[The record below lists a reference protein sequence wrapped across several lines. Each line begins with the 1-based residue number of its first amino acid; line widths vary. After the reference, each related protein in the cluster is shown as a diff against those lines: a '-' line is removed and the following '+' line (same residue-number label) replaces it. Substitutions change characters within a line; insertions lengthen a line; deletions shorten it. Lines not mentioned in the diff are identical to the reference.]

1 MYMSESEKLCIT
13 NRRVLSF
20 FQKHPNLNAEDTIVS
35 FVDIM
40 EKLSDSVNSKV
51 NSTLVES
58 ILKNMESMNQRM
70 DSIDKNVERFHAD
83 TITNFS
89 LRMSEFKK
97 EYIADLRL
105 VLTSNVSDKIEPL
118 LKEQLGVLLERT
130 TGIIT
135 TTIPQQNEGLQ
146 SSIKSAIDKL
156 ALEIQRDSEK
166 LLSSTI
172 NASSLENFISRLDTS
187 LSKTVAT
194 TQQSIT
200 ANIDSA
206 EKRLDSRMSLI
217 GESSSGQLSATQSL
231 ASHVSV
237 LLQKMENSSLKGK
250 YSENVLVNILHSL
263 YPTAHI
269 QYTGQQKESGDV
281 FLSRP
286 DRPTILIENKF
297 YSSQKKN
304 VPQEEV
310 RKFIRDIEIQ
320 KCSGIFLSQ
329 RGGIVNKDNFE
340 INIHDG
346 NVLVFMHDVDND
358 PDKIKVAV
366 NIVDYFKAKLDETTP
381 LQEVDSIPRE
391 SLEAIN
397 HEVQFL
403 AKTKLNLINLAKEF
417 NAKFLK
423 QLDDIKLT
431 TLEEFLSTR
440 YAGSSGC
447 LTCEFCGYVSR
458 SKAGLAQHKRRCKGK
473 AGETANLV
481 INMNQ

>member
-1 MYMSESEKLCIT
+1 
-13 NRRVLSF
+13 
-20 FQKHPNLNAEDTIVS
+20 
-35 FVDIM
+35 
-40 EKLSDSVNSKV
+40 
-51 NSTLVES
+51 
-58 ILKNMESMNQRM
+58 
-70 DSIDKNVERFHAD
+70 
-83 TITNFS
+83 
-89 LRMSEFKK
+89 MSEFKK

-118 LKEQLGVLLERT
+118 IKEQLGVLLERT
-130 TGIIT
+130 SGIIT
-135 TTIPQQNEGLQ
+135 STIPQQNEALQ
-146 SSIKSAIDKL
+146 SSMKSAIDAL
-156 ALEIQRDSEK
+156 AKDIQRDTQK

-172 NASSLENFISRLDTS
+172 NTSSLEAFLTRLDAS
-187 LSKTVAT
+187 VSKTVAA

-200 ANIDSA
+200 SNLDST
-206 EKRLDSRMSLI
+206 EKRLDSRISVI
-217 GESSSGQLSATQSL
+217 RDSSSGQLNATQTL
-231 ASHVSV
+231 ASHVAT

-263 YPTAHI
+263 YPMAQI

-281 FLSRP
+281 FLIRP
-286 DRPTILIENKF
+286 DRPTILVENKF

-310 RKFIRDIEIQ
+310 RKFIRDIETQ
-320 KCSGIFLSQ
+320 KCSGVFLSQ
-329 RGGIVNKDNFE
+329 KGGIVNKDNFE

-346 NVLVFMHDVDND
+346 NVLVFVHDADND

-473 AGETANLV
+473 TGEATNLV
-481 INMNQ
+481 IDMNK

>member
-1 MYMSESEKLCIT
+1 MQVSDQLCIR
-13 NRRVLSF
+13 NSRVLSF
-20 FQKHPNLNAEDTIVS
+20 FKKHPNLNPEDTILG

-58 ILKNMESMNQRM
+58 LLKNIESMNQRM

-83 TITNFS
+83 TLANFS

-118 LKEQLGVLLERT
+118 IKEQLGVLLERT
-130 TGIIT
+130 SGIIT
-135 TTIPQQNEGLQ
+135 STIPQQNEALQ
-146 SSIKSAIDKL
+146 SSMKSAIDAL
-156 ALEIQRDSEK
+156 AKDIQRDTQK

-172 NASSLENFISRLDTS
+172 NTSSLEAFLTRLDAS
-187 LSKTVAT
+187 VSKTVAA

-200 ANIDSA
+200 SNLDST
-206 EKRLDSRMSLI
+206 EKRLDSRISVI
-217 GESSSGQLSATQSL
+217 KDSSSGQLNATQTL
-231 ASHVSV
+231 ASHVAT

-263 YPTAHI
+263 YPTAQI

-281 FLSRP
+281 FLIRP
-286 DRPTILIENKF
+286 DRPTILVENKF

-310 RKFIRDIEIQ
+310 RKFIRDIETQ
-320 KCSGIFLSQ
+320 KCSGVFLSQ
-329 RGGIVNKDNFE
+329 KGGIVNKDNFE

-346 NVLVFMHDVDND
+346 NVLVFVHDADND

-473 AGETANLV
+473 TGEATNLV
-481 INMNQ
+481 IDMSK

>member
-1 MYMSESEKLCIT
+1 
-13 NRRVLSF
+13 
-20 FQKHPNLNAEDTIVS
+20 
-35 FVDIM
+35 
-40 EKLSDSVNSKV
+40 
-51 NSTLVES
+51 
-58 ILKNMESMNQRM
+58 
-70 DSIDKNVERFHAD
+70 
-83 TITNFS
+83 
-89 LRMSEFKK
+89 MSEFKK

-118 LKEQLGVLLERT
+118 IKEQLGVLLERT
-130 TGIIT
+130 SGIIT
-135 TTIPQQNEGLQ
+135 STIPQQNEALQ
-146 SSIKSAIDKL
+146 SSMKSAIDAL
-156 ALEIQRDSEK
+156 AKDIQRDTQK

-172 NASSLENFISRLDTS
+172 STSSLEAFLTRLDAS
-187 LSKTVAT
+187 VSKTVAA

-200 ANIDSA
+200 SNLDST
-206 EKRLDSRMSLI
+206 EKRLDSRISVI
-217 GESSSGQLSATQSL
+217 RDSSSGQLNATQTL
-231 ASHVSV
+231 ASHVAT

-263 YPTAHI
+263 YPMAQI

-281 FLSRP
+281 FLIRP
-286 DRPTILIENKF
+286 DRPTILVENKF

-310 RKFIRDIEIQ
+310 RKFIRDIETQ
-320 KCSGIFLSQ
+320 KCSGVFLSQ
-329 RGGIVNKDNFE
+329 KGGIVNKDNFE

-346 NVLVFMHDVDND
+346 NVLVFVHDADND

-473 AGETANLV
+473 TGEATNLV
-481 INMNQ
+481 IDMNK